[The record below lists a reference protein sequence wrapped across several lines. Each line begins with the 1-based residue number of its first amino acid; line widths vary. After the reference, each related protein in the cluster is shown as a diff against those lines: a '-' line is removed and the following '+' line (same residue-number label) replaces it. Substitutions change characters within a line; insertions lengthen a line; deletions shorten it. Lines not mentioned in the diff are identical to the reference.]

1 MNKSLLVIPKVASKH
16 RTFVVAVTKAMLTID
31 PSEIPVAKLHHY
43 LLGAVGPRP
52 IAFASTVD
60 SEGNDNLAPFSF
72 FNVFSANP
80 PIMIF
85 SPARSGRT
93 NETKDT
99 YKNVKVVPEVV
110 INVVNYD
117 IVHQMS
123 LASSPFES
131 GVSEFE
137 KAGFTAVDSDLIRPK
152 RVAESPVQFECKVIE
167 VKELGDQGGAGNL
180 VICEVLRIHISE
192 AVLDENGAIDQ
203 HKIDLVSRMGGNW
216 YCRADENSMFEIM
229 KPITTVGIGFD
240 KLPDDIRLSST
251 LTGNDLGQLA
261 GIEELPNETDVNE
274 YKLIE
279 LSDLFI
285 SLEDTP
291 SELEHELHQRAK
303 ELLKE
308 NKLNEAWMTL
318 LAFNNG

>member
-1 MNKSLLVIPKVASKH
+1 
-16 RTFVVAVTKAMLTID
+16 MLTID
-31 PSEIPVAKLHHY
+31 PKEIPVPKLHHY

-52 IAFASTVD
+52 IAFASTID
-60 SEGNDNLAPFSF
+60 AEGNDNLAPFSF

-93 NETKDT
+93 NTTKDT
-99 YKNVKVVPEVV
+99 YNNVKVVPEVV

-123 LASSPFES
+123 LASSPFS
-131 GVSEFE
+131 PNVNEFE
-137 KAGFTAVDSDLIRPK
+137 KAGFTALDSETIKPK

-180 VICEVLRIHISE
+180 VFCEVLRIHINE
-192 AVLDENGAIDQ
+192 DVLNDDKMIDQ

-216 YCRADENSMFEIM
+216 YCRADENSMFEIT

-240 KLPDDIRLSST
+240 ALPEDIKSSKI

-261 GIEELPNETDVNE
+261 GIEVIPNETDVNE
-274 YKLIE
+274 FKLLE
-279 LSDLFI
+279 LSDLFV
-285 SLEDTP
+285 SLEDDAAQ
-291 SELEHELHQRAK
+291 LENELHNKAQA
-303 ELLKE
+303 LLKE
-308 NKLNEAWMTL
+308 NKLEDAWMTL